1 MLSLSQL
8 AQSHPEDVEDYRVY
22 SQKLQRDM
30 LLLEKRMYWLNYDAF
45 LKDLCDLVEEYFD
58 KRTKLPY

>member
-22 SQKLQRDM
+22 SQKLQRA
-30 LLLEKRMYWLNYDAF
+30 RGMYWLNYDAF